1 MLGTCNEE
9 EILGF
14 LFGELYFDAN
24 PTWLPCLRL
33 RSTHTIWAM
42 HEQLA
47 AYDIIGII
55 GVGLFFFAYDRE
67 RFATVGAKCAHEQE
81 MFG

>member
-9 EILGF
+9 ILGF
-14 LFGELYFDAN
+14 WFGDLYFDAN
-24 PTWLPCLRL
+24 PTWLSCLRL
-33 RSTHTIWAM
+33 RSIHTISAT

-55 GVGLFFFAYDRE
+55 GVGLFF
-67 RFATVGAKCAHEQE
+67 GI
-81 MFG
+81 